1 MTLQQLVV
9 YIDGGARGNPGPA
22 GYGVRVENT
31 NGDLKD
37 ELHAPIGVATNNVA
51 EYRGLIAALSYLVEH
66 GHLNALIYSDSQLLV
81 RQMQG
86 RYRVRHPRLVT
97 LYREAKDLEAKCE
110 QVTFKHVRR
119 AENIEADRLSNLAMD
134 LQERDVRGDQVTQQ
148 D

>member
-1 MTLQQLVV
+1 M
-9 YIDGGARGNPGPA
+9 
-22 GYGVRVENT
+22 
-31 NGDLKD
+31 
-37 ELHAPIGVATNNVA
+37 HAPIGVATNNVA

-86 RYRVRHPRLVT
+86 RYRVRHPHLVT
-97 LYREAKDLEAKCE
+97 LYREAKGLEARCE
-110 QVTFKHVRR
+110 RVTFEHVRR